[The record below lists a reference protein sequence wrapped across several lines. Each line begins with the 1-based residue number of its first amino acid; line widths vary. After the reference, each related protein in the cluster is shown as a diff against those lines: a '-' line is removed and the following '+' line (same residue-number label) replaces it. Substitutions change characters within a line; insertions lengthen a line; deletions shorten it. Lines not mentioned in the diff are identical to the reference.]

1 MQKQMGNRV
10 DNMEKLSELIDLT
23 ILESI
28 KKYDNTY
35 NLGKN
40 SFEELISM
48 GELVDRLSIVNF
60 KLYKLKDE
68 VMDRQ
73 DDEKFK
79 SWASVEDVKLV
90 MERARLKRCID
101 EKLITTINRVNN
113 GNTSGGFNPE
123 VKKYGN

>member
-1 MQKQMGNRV
+1 MGNRV